1 MFTGGLSLAA
11 IPLSGWRSKQRP
23 REIDAFDELVPK
35 HTETQKRTPTLIRL
49 SKSVYLGV
57 ISHRSTRSR
66 PTNARQ
72 NVRSRQKNMGQ
83 QSPWDP
89 RTNQSDQQCLISDS
103 RHESRMPLED
113 ASSRPWAPSSPCNGR
128 GKAMS
133 VVENPEKHRDRSLT
147 NRPGHCQIT
156 QTRSKAP
163 GKRLYRAASCSLRW
177 R

>member
-1 MFTGGLSLAA
+1 MFTGGLGLSA

-23 REIDAFDELVPK
+23 REMDAFDELSPK
-35 HTETQKRTPTLIRL
+35 HAETQKRTPTLIRL

-57 ISHRSTRSR
+57 ISHRSTSSR

-72 NVRSRQKNMGQ
+72 NVRSRRKNMGQ

-103 RHESRMPLED
+103 RHESRMPRAEH
-113 ASSRPWAPSSPCNGR
+113 GR
-128 GKAMS
+128 LLVRVTDEEKAMS
-133 VVENPEKHRDRSLT
+133 VTETPEKHRDRSLT
-147 NRPGHCQIT
+147 NGPGHCHT
-156 QTRSKAP
+156 AQTRLKAP
-163 GKRLYRAASCSLRW
+163 GKRLYRAASRNLRW